1 MTLTVTDNE
10 GQTSPLVSHEVT
22 VTDPPAS
29 TVAFRGSAVANT
41 NATSTAI
48 PTPTGTQTGDALL
61 LFVTSNTGAS
71 PATPAG
77 WTFVSDRLS
86 GTDLRTSLYRR
97 AATTGG
103 LGTVTFPAITK
114 TNLTVLAY
122 DGANPVPTAARVAGQ
137 VGGVDELPD
146 PRSGGVDPRV
156 VGGVLLGDED
166 LDGSRLDGAGWHR
179 PEGSRAPAP
188 GGGLVSGLAADAGP
202 TSAAAPALTATST
215 VSSGKATG
223 WTVVLQPE

>member
-1 MTLTVTDNE
+1 MSLTVTDNE

-122 DGANPVPTAARVAGQ
+122 DGANPVPTAAASLAKSGTSTSYQTPGAAVSTPGSWVVSFWAMKTSTVPVWTEPAGTVRRVA
-137 VGGVDELPD
+137 
-146 PRSGGVDPRV
+146 S
-156 VGGVLLGDED
+156 
-166 LDGSRLDGAGWHR
+166 AGT
-179 PEGSRAPAP
+179 

-202 TSAAAPALTATST
+202 TGATAPALTATST